1 MEFGKKSNKQPC
13 EDSGQKQGLLGKFK
27 EILKKVDEDQLFFN
41 SRFCIFE
48 LLSSIGNAQ
57 TAIVDLHF
65 QKQGLTYELTF
76 DAFYTKP
83 DGKVMTNKGFHTAYL
98 TDEGYIPTYIINEI
112 KRTGNADVRFDT
124 NDIESLFK
132 ERSVLVK
139 EVISYKELVEE
150 CINEG
155 ISNIILKDRVFYTR
169 IECYQNGTLVDAVH
183 SASVKEMPLEINRT
197 LYPCKVVQA
206 VIQ

>member
-1 MEFGKKSNKQPC
+1 MEFGKKSNKQPS

-27 EILKKVDEDQLFFN
+27 DILKKVEEDQFFFN
-41 SRFCIFE
+41 SRLCIFE

-65 QKQGLTYELTF
+65 QKQGLTYHITF

-83 DGKVMTNKGFHTAYL
+83 DGKVMTNKAFHTVYL
-98 TDEGYIPTYIINEI
+98 TDEGFIPTYIINEI
-112 KRTGNADVRFDT
+112 EKTGNADVRFDT
-124 NDIESLFK
+124 ADIETLFN

-150 CINEG
+150 CKNARITNL
-155 ISNIILKDRVFYTR
+155 ILKDRVFYTR

-197 LYPCKVVQA
+197 LYPCKVAQA
-206 VIQ
+206 VI